1 MSPMQLVEKSPGTPL
16 ARSCAQCAVRDLCLP
31 AGLGA
36 KDTKLL
42 ERVVVRNRPIER
54 QGAVCRAG
62 TAFHSLY
69 AIYSGFVKCTVTHD
83 DGREQVTGLHMS
95 GELIGM
101 DAINSGKYTCDAVA
115 LEECNVCEIDFGELE
130 RLGREVP
137 SLQQHFHRIMGREI
151 ARDYGVM
158 LLLGSMRAAERI
170 AVFLLNLS
178 RRYAARG
185 CSATRFSLLLDR
197 ERIGSYLGIKLETV
211 SRVLSRFQDE
221 GLLTVQHKDIEIK
234 DLERLEQMIGS
245 YRNLHRRAP
254 RPPLRMVRETPIQSS
269 RQYA

>member
-1 MSPMQLVEKSPGTPL
+1 MSPMQLVQKSSSSPL
-16 ARSCAQCAVRDLCLP
+16 PRTCADCVVRDLCLP

-36 KDTKLL
+36 KDTVLL
-42 ERVVVRNRPIER
+42 EHVVIRNRLVER

-115 LEECNVCEIDFGELE
+115 LENCNVCEIAFGELE
-130 RLGREVP
+130 RLSREVP
-137 SLQQHFHRIMGREI
+137 TLQHHFHRIMGREI

-178 RRYAARG
+178 KRYAARG
-185 CSATRFSLLLDR
+185 HSATRFNLLLDR

-211 SRVLSRFQDE
+211 SRVLSRFQED

-234 DLERLEQMIGS
+234 DLARLEQMIGN
-245 YRNLHRRAP
+245 YRDMHRRAS
-254 RPPLRMVRETPIQSS
+254 RPLLGMVEETPIQSS

>member
-1 MSPMQLVEKSPGTPL
+1 MSPMQLVEQSPKAAL
-16 ARSCAQCAVRDLCLP
+16 ARTCADCAVRELCLP

-36 KDTKLL
+36 KDTALL
-42 ERVVVRNRPIER
+42 ERVVVRNRLVER
-54 QGAVCRAG
+54 QGTICRAG

-115 LEECNVCEIDFGELE
+115 LENCNVCEIAFGELE
-130 RLGREVP
+130 RLSREVP

-178 RRYAARG
+178 KRYAARG
-185 CSATRFSLLLDR
+185 RSATCFNLLLDR

-211 SRVLSRFQDE
+211 SRVLSRYQED

-234 DLERLEQMIGS
+234 DLERLEQMLGN
-245 YRNLHRRAP
+245 YRDMHRRAA
-254 RPPLRMVRETPIQSS
+254 RPPSRLVRESPIQSS

>member
-1 MSPMQLVEKSPGTPL
+1 MNTIRLVQENSSSPLRRT
-16 ARSCAQCAVRDLCLP
+16 CADCVLHDLCLP

-36 KDTKLL
+36 KETALL
-42 ERVVVRNRPIER
+42 DRVVVRNRLIER
-54 QGAVCRAG
+54 QGPVFRAG
-62 TAFHSLY
+62 SAFHSLY

-101 DAINSGKYTCDAVA
+101 DAINTGKYACDAVA
-115 LEECNVCEIDFGELE
+115 LENCNVCAIAFGDLE
-130 RLGREVP
+130 RLTREVP
-137 SLQQHFHRIMGREI
+137 TLQHHFHRIMGREI

-158 LLLGSMRAAERI
+158 VLLGTMHAAERI

-178 RRYAARG
+178 ERYAARG
-185 CSATRFSLLLDR
+185 HSATRFNLLLER

-211 SRVLSRFQDE
+211 SRVLSRFQRD
-221 GLLTVQHKDIEIK
+221 GLIAVQHKHIEIK
-234 DLERLEQMIGS
+234 DFDRLDQMIGS
-245 YRNLHRRAP
+245 YRDTHWRAP
-254 RPPLRMVRETPIQSS
+254 RRPLRILEEAPIQSR